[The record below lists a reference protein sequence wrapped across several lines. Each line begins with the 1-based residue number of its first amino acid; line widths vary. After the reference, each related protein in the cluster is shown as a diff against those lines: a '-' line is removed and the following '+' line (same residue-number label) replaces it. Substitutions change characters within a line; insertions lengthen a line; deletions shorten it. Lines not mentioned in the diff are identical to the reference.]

1 MAGRSRWYGHSRFGR
16 GRGRRISPFELL
28 VAGVLW
34 RAGIIQTLAFG
45 RAVRTHPM
53 AAFAVLTWLVVWV
66 QSGSGVTAL
75 LVTPALMLAGAA
87 AWFGY
92 RQRRTGLSVAAS
104 ADQLR
109 RQKRVRAQWARACA
123 AAGLPEVPVLP
134 PWRVRS
140 DGETVVATVDAAR
153 CGIAREPL
161 QKGLVAMAEVVAGG
175 CREACLHPVA
185 NTGTVELHFR
195 WGDPLAR
202 TVLPQ
207 DLPPAAAGTAPYG
220 LSDAGHP
227 VALPILN
234 AAGECVFTPLLIA
247 GQSGSGKS
255 SALWATLLGFLVQGI
270 PVRLRVADPAGG
282 VELAAL
288 EDALDQEGEPN
299 AAGANGLFRV
309 YRYADSLEGI
319 EAMVAEMEADMKTR
333 LAGQK
338 ARRVRAHT
346 PTPDEPVDLLL
357 IDELLFLDGLLKR
370 GKSSPLGRIMTAGR
384 KAAFSVIACTQ
395 LARVDAIG
403 GVRDLFLQRLVFR
416 TVSREA
422 TEAAL
427 GSGSGWAEKA
437 PAHRIARGAKG
448 VGYAVD
454 TLGVIAAS
462 DEAVLFRAVYLT
474 DDQVQQIA
482 SGRVPTGTPRLART
496 AQLVSGTVTTYAPA
510 AADPVGAASGQP
522 GDDRARPRVVAG
534 GVT

>member
-1 MAGRSRWYGHSRFGR
+1 MGGPSRSYARSACGR
-16 GRGRRISPFELL
+16 GRPLSPVEIL
-28 VAGVLW
+28 AAAMLW
-34 RAGIIQTLAFG
+34 RAGLLQVVAFG

-53 AAFAVLTWLVVWV
+53 AAFAGLTWLVLWV
-66 QSGSGVTAL
+66 QSGSGLVATAATPGL
-75 LVTPALMLAGAA
+75 LGAGAV
-87 AWFGY
+87 AWFAY
-92 RQRRTGLSVAAS
+92 RSRRTGLSVAAS

-109 RQKRVRAQWARACA
+109 RQKRVRAQWAKACA

-140 DGETVVATVDAAR
+140 AGETVIATVDAAAY
-153 CGIAREPL
+153 GIAREPL

-175 CREACLHPVA
+175 CREARLHPLT
-185 NTGTVELHFR
+185 NTGTVELHFL
-195 WGDPLAR
+195 WGDPFAR
-202 TVLPQ
+202 TILPK
-207 DLPPAAAGTAPYG
+207 DVPPAAPGSAPYG
-220 LSDAGHP
+220 LSDAGQP

-288 EDALDQEGEPN
+288 EDAVSEDSV
-299 AAGANGLFRV
+299 AAERDGGTGPDGLSAFQV
-309 YRYADSLEGI
+309 YRYADSIEGI
-319 EAMVAEMEADMKTR
+319 EAMVAEMEADMNTR
-333 LAGQK
+333 LAAQK
-338 ARRVRAHT
+338 GRRVRSHT
-346 PTPDEPVDLLL
+346 PTVAEPVDLLL
-357 IDELLFLDGLLKR
+357 IDELLYLDALLKR

-427 GSGSGWAEKA
+427 GSGSGWAERA
-437 PAHRIARGAKG
+437 PAHRIARDAKG

-454 TLGVIAAS
+454 TLGVTAAS

-474 DDQVQQIA
+474 DAQVRQIA
-482 SGRVPTGTPRLART
+482 AGQIPTDACGQTWRPQPAGDDTVPSSREGEIAVPPSLH
-496 AQLVSGTVTTYAPA
+496 VVPG
-510 AADPVGAASGQP
+510 GAA
-522 GDDRARPRVVAG
+522 
-534 GVT
+534 